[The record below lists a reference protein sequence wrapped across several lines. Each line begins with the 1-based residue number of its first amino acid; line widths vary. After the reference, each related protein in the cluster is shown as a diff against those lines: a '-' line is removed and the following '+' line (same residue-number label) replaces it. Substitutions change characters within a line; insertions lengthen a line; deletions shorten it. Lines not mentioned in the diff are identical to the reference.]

1 MSACFTGIGSQ
12 IWSSIPYSI
21 KMLKRSS
28 FVKKIKELLVN
39 FLLSGL
45 THYVSLRN
53 RYLLLYLVSLLL
65 FSPSIDKP
73 CTCNLSL
80 PPPATLISSKAICG
94 WERNASSYIFNFN
107 KNCCCC

>member
-1 MSACFTGIGSQ
+1 MSAFFTGIGSQ

-28 FVKKIKELLVN
+28 FVRKIKELLVN
-39 FLLSGL
+39 FLRLLSGL

-53 RYLLLYLVSLLL
+53 RYLLLYVVSLLL
-65 FSPSIDKP
+65 FSPSMDKP

-80 PPPATLISSKAICG
+80 PPPRRLD
-94 WERNASSYIFNFN
+94 
-107 KNCCCC
+107 